1 MPQTATIKKIG
12 IIGAGVSGLAAARL
26 LNQAGFECEIFEKG
40 EKVGGVWTGGYHT
53 FGLQTPKSLYEIPD
67 YPMPDSYPRVP
78 SGEELQAYFEN
89 YARDFKIFD
98 KIHFNIGIESLE
110 QQKNGS
116 WIINY
121 KVKNSSASSQKIF
134 DFIVVA
140 TGLYFDPYIPEHSEQ
155 QNFRGQTIHSSDY
168 RSPSQVTG
176 RKVVVV
182 GFGKSALD
190 VAADAAKFAKDVTL
204 VYRKSHWP
212 IPMDILDVIDVRR
225 IYLTRLVSAFLPLY
239 QRPAQWTQRLHKN
252 LPLLVSGFW
261 RLTEAI
267 IKFQYPL
274 KKCNLIPEDPM
285 EIDIFNL
292 DFLPRKEVFKLMLQD
307 KIKNQRSQIKT
318 FTASGITLENGKS
331 LDCDIV
337 IFGTGYKSNNNFLPE
352 AFRKTQEADG
362 NYLYRHIIH
371 PDLTNMAF
379 IGRAATFSNS
389 LTSHLA
395 TIWLIKLLKEQF
407 KLPSRDMMLNEIAFM
422 KQWKRSFMPEISSR
436 SSVIKLHMLH
446 YHDELLQDAQ
456 INPFRKRN
464 KFLEW
469 FDHYR
474 PSDYRTLLS
483 EINNY

>member
-1 MPQTATIKKIG
+1 MQQFTNIKKIG

-26 LNQAGFECEIFEKG
+26 LSQAGFDCEIYEKG
-40 EKVGGVWTGGYHT
+40 EMVGGVWTAGYHT

-67 YPMPDSYPRVP
+67 YPIPDSYPRVP

-98 KIHFNIGIESLE
+98 KIHFNIDIEGLE
-110 QQKNGS
+110 QQQNGS
-116 WIINY
+116 WTLNY
-121 KVKNSSASSQKIF
+121 KVKNTPASLQKHF
-134 DFIVVA
+134 DFVVVA
-140 TGLYFDPYIPEHSEQ
+140 TGLYFDPYIPTHSGQ
-155 QNFRGQTIHSSDY
+155 TSFRGQIIHSSEY

-176 RKVVVV
+176 RNVVVV

-190 VAADAAKFAKDVTL
+190 VAADAAKFAKEVTL
-204 VYRKSHWP
+204 VYRKAHWP
-212 IPMDILDVIDVRR
+212 IPMDILDLIDVRR
-225 IYLTRLVSAFLPLY
+225 IYLTRLVSAFLPPY
-239 QRPAQWTQRLHKN
+239 QRPSEWTQRLHIH
-252 LPLLVSGFW
+252 LPFLVSGFW

-274 KKCNLIPEDPM
+274 KKCNILPDEPM

-307 KIKNQRSQIKT
+307 KIKNQRTHIKA
-318 FTASGITLENGKS
+318 FTTNGITLENGKS

-337 IFGTGYKSNNNFLPE
+337 IFGTGYKANSDFLPE
-352 AFRKTQEADG
+352 AYRKTQETDG

-371 PDLTNMAF
+371 PDLSNMAF

-395 TIWLIKLLKEQF
+395 TIWLIKLLKEKF
-407 KLPSRDMMLNEIAFM
+407 KLPSHDMMLKEIHSM
-422 KQWKRSFMPEISSR
+422 KEWKRSFMPEISSR

-446 YHDELLQDAQ
+446 YHDELLKDAEL
-456 INPFRKRN
+456 NPLRKKN

-469 FDHYR
+469 FGHYR
-474 PSDYRTLLS
+474 PSDYKDLLS
-483 EINNY
+483 EINDL